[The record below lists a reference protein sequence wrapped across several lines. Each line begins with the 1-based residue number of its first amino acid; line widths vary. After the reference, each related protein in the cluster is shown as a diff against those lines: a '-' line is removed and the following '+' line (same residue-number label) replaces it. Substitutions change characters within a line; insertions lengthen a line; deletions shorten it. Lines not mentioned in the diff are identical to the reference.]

1 AGEWTLPGGRVEAGE
16 TPEVAV
22 VRELREETA
31 LEGRVVASLGVV
43 TVAREGET
51 YAIHEYLV
59 RPAKPSRAN
68 AGVRAGDDAAD
79 VRWVEAG
86 ELAAL
91 GVRSDAVAVIE
102 RGLAHAPGASRP
114 PLRPLPAPTR
124 SSHAC
129 TWASRAATPFRPARS
144 WSTTGKRAACA
155 VSSCSSR
162 RGRRPFASTSS
173 APSASRSRR

>member
-1 AGEWTLPGGRVEAGE
+1 VPVPPQAERSAIVAAGAVVVDDRGRVLLIRRGHAPSAGEWTLPGGRVEAGE

-102 RGLAHAPGASRP
+102 RGLAHAHGGPR
-114 PLRPLPAPTR
+114 
-124 SSHAC
+124 
-129 TWASRAATPFRPARS
+129 RA
-144 WSTTGKRAACA
+144 
-155 VSSCSSR
+155 
-162 RGRRPFASTSS
+162 RGS
-173 APSASRSRR
+173 